1 MGLGKGPADG
11 LVFATWEGESRQPD
25 GLSKEFS
32 ESMKAIG
39 LPHVTLHTLRY
50 THASQLITS
59 GIDILTVSRRIGH
72 SSPAIT
78 LSIYGHLLSP
88 KDDAAAIMQVT
99 FANAGVE
106 G

>member
-1 MGLGKGPADG
+1 MLSDEARSRC
-11 LVFATWEGESRQPD
+11 LVGCLATGAAYD
-25 GLSKEFS
+25 
-32 ESMKAIG
+32 IG
-39 LPHVTLHTLRY
+39 LPHVTLHTLRH

-59 GIDILTVSRRIGH
+59 GMDILTVSRRLGH

-78 LSIYGHLLSP
+78 LTVYGHLLSP
-88 KDDAAAIMQVT
+88 KDDAAKIMQET